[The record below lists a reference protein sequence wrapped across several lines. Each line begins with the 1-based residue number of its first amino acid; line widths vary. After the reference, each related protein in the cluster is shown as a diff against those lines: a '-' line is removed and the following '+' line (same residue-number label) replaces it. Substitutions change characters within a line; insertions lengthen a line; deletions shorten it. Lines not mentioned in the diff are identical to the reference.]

1 MKNMEN
7 VQKDLK
13 NKLLGRIDEVHDDVK
28 LLRKIVDS
36 NMEDIANELMAKSE
50 KEWEKIRCFNSFSSQ
65 GGKIKNKLQ

>member
-50 KEWEKIRCFNSFSSQ
+50 KEWEKYDV
-65 GGKIKNKLQ
+65 

>member
-50 KEWEKIRCFNSFSSQ
+50 KECEKYDVLTVSHHR
-65 GGKIKNKLQ
+65 GAK

>member
-50 KEWEKIRCFNSFSSQ
+50 KECEKIRCFNSFSSQ
-65 GGKIKNKLQ
+65 GGKIKNKFQ